1 MRTDRT
7 ARALRP
13 VQFEMSPSAFA
24 EGSCL
29 FSLGKTRVLCTAS
42 VEEGIPPWKPD
53 GSGGWITAEYS
64 MLPRANRRR
73 SPREA
78 REGKQTGRTQEI
90 QRLVGR
96 SLRAS
101 VDLDRMGPYTV
112 TLDCDVLQA
121 DGGTRCASI
130 CGATAA
136 LLQALQTL
144 PGADAAELLVDPAAA
159 ISVGM
164 VDKEIRLDL
173 EYAEDARADVD
184 LNLVMLASGRF
195 VEVQASAEGRPFSRE
210 DLLAMT
216 DLGREGIV
224 QLLDAMAQQTGLGP
238 GGKKR

>member
-13 VQFEMSPSAFA
+13 VSFEMSPSAYA

-29 FSLGKTRVLCTAS
+29 FALGKTRVLCTAS
-42 VEEGIPPWKPD
+42 VEEGVPAWKTDP
-53 GSGGWITAEYS
+53 SGGWITAEYS

-78 REGKQTGRTQEI
+78 RQGKQTGRTMEI
-90 QRLVGR
+90 QRLIGR

-101 VDLDRMGPYTV
+101 VDLSRIGPYTII
-112 TLDCDVLQA
+112 LDCDVLQA

-144 PGADAAELLVDPAAA
+144 PGTDAGDRGVDPAAA
-159 ISVGM
+159 VSVGM
-164 VDKEIRLDL
+164 VDGEIRLDL
-173 EYAEDARADVD
+173 EYLEDARADVD
-184 LNLVMLASGRF
+184 LNLVMLAGGRV

-210 DLLAMT
+210 DLGAMT
-216 DLGREGIV
+216 DLDWEGIR
-224 QLLDAMAQQTGLGP
+224 QLLDAMAEQTGLFPREHGP
-238 GGKKR
+238 